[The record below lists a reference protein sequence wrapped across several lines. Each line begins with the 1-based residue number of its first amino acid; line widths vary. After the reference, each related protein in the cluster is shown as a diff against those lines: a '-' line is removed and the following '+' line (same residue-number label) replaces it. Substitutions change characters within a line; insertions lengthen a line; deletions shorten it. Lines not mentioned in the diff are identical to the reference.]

1 MVTTRPIR
9 VLIADDHQLFRNGI
23 ASLFED
29 VTDILIVGEAENSAQ
44 LIQKYLHLQPD
55 ILLLDVSMPDMNGFE
70 AFQEIQK
77 DNQNVKVIFLT
88 MHDSEEYIL
97 YAYKTGAM
105 GLISKNIVKGE
116 LVYAIKAVFNGEK
129 YFGKNFT
136 IAKLKEIEYNY
147 KKITNSIVDSYI
159 HLTAKERQILE
170 CVSVGK
176 TSLEIAKILNL
187 SKRSIDHYRS
197 RMMERLGIKTLP
209 ELISYAIKF
218 VNTTKVLGNE

>member
-1 MVTTRPIR
+1 MALTRPIR

-29 VTDILIVGEAENSAQ
+29 VTDILIVGEAENGAQ
-44 LIQKYLHLQPD
+44 LIEKYINLQPD

-70 AFQEIQK
+70 AFQQIQK
-77 DNQNVKVIFLT
+77 DNLNVKAIFLT

-105 GLISKNIVKGE
+105 GLISKNTVKGE
-116 LVYAIKAVFNGEK
+116 LVYAIKAVFDGEK
-129 YFGKNFT
+129 YFGKYFT
-136 IAKLKEIEYNY
+136 VEKLKEIEYNY
-147 KKITNSIVDSYI
+147 KKITGHFVDDYI

-170 CVSVGK
+170 YVSTGQ
-176 TSLEIAKILNL
+176 TSLEIAKMLNL

-218 VNTTKVLGNE
+218 VNTTKVLGND